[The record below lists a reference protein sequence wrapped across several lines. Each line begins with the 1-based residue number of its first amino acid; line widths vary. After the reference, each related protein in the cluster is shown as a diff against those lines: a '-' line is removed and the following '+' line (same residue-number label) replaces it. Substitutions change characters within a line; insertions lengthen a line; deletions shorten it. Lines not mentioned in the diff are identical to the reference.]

1 MNHPVAF
8 SILLFCLLISCTEE
22 QKIYSDSDASKLI
35 NRELLKDVH
44 IIYSDSAKIELR
56 IVAPEMIRYTESSM
70 EKEEFPKGLQAF
82 IYDDQNQLVN
92 TLASKYAIRVRSE
105 GKTYLRDSVVFSSVN
120 QEVLKTSELIWN
132 ESLGKIGTDKFVRI
146 IRKEELIQGYGFE
159 TDQHFRKG
167 TIKAI
172 DAIIPANKLYK
183 EELP

>member
-1 MNHPVAF
+1 MNPLLAF
-8 SILLFCLLISCTEE
+8 FVLVIFLFTSCSEE
-22 QKIYSDSDASKLI
+22 QKIYSDADAAKLI

-44 IIYSDSAKIELR
+44 IVYSDSAKIELR
-56 IVAPEMIRYTESSM
+56 IVAPEMIRYTESAM

-132 ESLGKIGTDKFVRI
+132 ENLGKISTDKFVRI
-146 IRKEELIQGYGFE
+146 IRKEEFIQGYGFE

-183 EELP
+183 EEHP